1 MYAVLIKERSTKILR
16 PIEKLIEKR
25 KEEFIRNNLM
35 SDEFIDFIQKN
46 KKPMDKLLSY
56 YACAIMEVETKFR
69 VLDHQYSLEY
79 DRNPIEDIK
88 SRVKSWESLIK
99 KVRRKEIPL
108 TLSSIEE
115 NIHDIAGVRVVC
127 SFPDDI
133 YMLADCLLNQ
143 DDITLI
149 EKKDYIKNPKPGGY
163 RSLHLIIS
171 VPIFLQNEKRMVTV
185 EVQLR
190 TIAMDFW
197 ASLEHKIYYKFEGNA
212 PDYLE
217 QELKACADMAD
228 MLDNKMFSLN
238 QAITKIAEEQAK
250 EKEAAKVAEEMK
262 KAEREDVPAG
272 NEQEPKDG
280 KRSGE
285 AASGNRKEA
294 GE

>member
-1 MYAVLIKERSTKILR
+1 MR

-250 EKEAAKVAEEMK
+250 EKEAAKVAEKMK